1 MCLGGRLA
9 SSVAAVRGGKMPT
22 PRRTASL
29 TLPAVNN
36 QAAALKSM
44 GALTDTE
51 LYRKLLMEILSKQ
64 PNLEH
69 VD

>member
-1 MCLGGRLA
+1 
-9 SSVAAVRGGKMPT
+9 MPT